1 MPRVQITLRL
11 SATVCCVAVAV
22 AASCLMPSSAVAAF
36 DLAAA
41 VKAAGNG
48 GVIRVPEGTHAVGEL
63 AIPAGVSLVGAGPGK
78 TVLDAATSGD
88 AIVIE
93 GDGVT
98 ISDLSI
104 RAARQSGVLV
114 RGASKVTLA
123 RIDVRH
129 CLTGILADGA
139 ADLRIENSVAAGNR
153 IGIALTRSRASTVV
167 NCTLVDNLVLALSIA
182 GGERAVVFNNVFT
195 GSPTVVSISRELAG
209 LHLDANLYSA
219 NLIGAMG
226 GEVPRA
232 SLFGWRRLTGFDKR
246 SINAAVA
253 FQDAAGGDYRPTSR
267 QFWNPSL
274 AITADWGLAEL
285 AGVRAPECDRDGKPR
300 IGRVDLGVD
309 ESSLEPVGTPA
320 GTFAVA
326 QNDTLKSAALYH
338 RDGRMLVE
346 LFQNMPLPAGP
357 HPFFVPARDQFNQ
370 PITAGDY
377 ELRLVESN
385 LHNPYRGLAGSFG
398 RSAALA
404 DGCSWPEEIIG
415 FDGQNRVY
423 VMQNSFEN
431 GQGVRAFDAAY
442 ENPRW
447 IMPGGGGTVG
457 WATDAQWLYYLQKRP
472 GGTFLL
478 RKIDLETG
486 TMGDIRPGAGSL
498 TLAAPFTEGLRGMA
512 LVDGS
517 LFLSDPGAGGIFRA
531 AASDPVFT
539 EFAKLPGAVSLSADA
554 ISKRLWAL
562 SEKGELVAVDVA
574 SGVVTCRARPVPG
587 ATSISACAG
596 RLAVLSPE
604 TGKVHLFDCRDPANL
619 IPLRTIGTGDGPG
632 GPQRPDRFWFQK
644 STGIPISG
652 SRKSSVS
659 INAAGD
665 VAIVDGPRVTFWSR
679 TGELR
684 RQGLGFWGQHLYAG
698 RFAADEDVRLFGI
711 SGDYSILMDSRKGT
725 WKPDGAWQLPHYQF
739 PARAPRHYFA
749 AGGKRFAVFEVSL
762 GDPTKTGASAVTMA
776 GFDPAK
782 QRLGGTHYLVMRM
795 DDQSFVP
802 VSLYYNHPARR
813 TLVECHDVDGDG
825 VVDGEEGL
833 REIRKADGRPVQI
846 PGSRYGGLPWTED
859 GAIVFTSASPE
870 APHASTAQV
879 VKMTGLDPRGGWPV
893 FDWAGM
899 SPLPCLGGD
908 GKNCDIISSYDFKTK
923 ERLASTVQV
932 GRLPDGGYASAVGLK
947 SSGGTGLA
955 NGAGTD
961 IAGFG
966 SDGQFRWLFK
976 MASVEGCEGV
986 QTLPTLG
993 LCLGMT
999 TKECDYMV
1007 VDADGLGLGALSMPR
1022 EAHWHGMWSDHAQQ
1036 QVAWIGNDGRPN
1048 YVLGDY
1054 AANGYHWFT
1063 IDNVDA
1069 ILRSHQ
1075 TVSVS
1080 ADVANHLARLPP
1092 MNPAPKRI
1100 AAPSTTVKIPRLA
1113 APLPIDGD
1121 MAKWRKAGV
1130 PLAAIV
1136 TPESGSAALAGPAD
1150 CSGVIRLAWEG
1161 SDLYVQTIVFDDTV
1175 TKHQPVAN
1183 MYQQDG
1189 IEMAIN
1195 GFMEG
1200 FKFNVSMTTDQ
1211 GPTVFRNRFAVKGM
1225 DRIYT
1230 EAEVPRSIRFLSDS
1244 RAIEEREVVE
1254 ALSGVDLAGSTAI
1267 VTEFRLP
1274 LTADV
1279 ALSGDPRQIEKI
1291 GPGTEFYIGFMIN
1304 DNDIK
1309 GGDIQEWIVWPST
1322 YGTFNLKA
1330 AGARVVLQ

>member
-1 MPRVQITLRL
+1 MPRFQMTLRF
-11 SATVCCVAVAV
+11 SAGVRCVAVAV
-22 AASCLMPSSAVAAF
+22 AAACLMPSSAVAAF

-41 VKAAGNG
+41 VKAAGRG
-48 GVIRVPEGTHAVGEL
+48 QQVRVPEGTHAVGGV

-78 TVLDAATSGD
+78 TVLDASAAGD

-93 GDGVT
+93 GDDVT

-104 RAARQSGVLV
+104 RGARQSGVLV
-114 RGASKVTLA
+114 RGAAKVTLT
-123 RIDVRH
+123 RIDVGG

-153 IGIALTRSRASTVV
+153 TGIALSRSRGSAVV
-167 NCTLVDNLVLALSIA
+167 NCTLADNIALALSLA
-182 GGERAVVFNNVFT
+182 GGERAVVFNNIFS
-195 GSPTVVSISRELAG
+195 GSPTAVSISRG
-209 LHLDANLYSA
+209 LVGVHLDANLYSA
-219 NLIGAMG
+219 NMIGVMG

-232 SLFGWRRLTGFDKR
+232 TIFAWRRLTGFDKR
-246 SINAAVA
+246 SINAAVT

-267 QFWNPSL
+267 QFWNPAI
-274 AITADWGLAEL
+274 AITSDWGLADL
-285 AGVRAPECDRDGKPR
+285 AGVRAPERDRDGKPR
-300 IGRVDLGVD
+300 VGRVDLGVH
-309 ESSLEPVGTPA
+309 ESSFESVGTPA
-320 GTFAVA
+320 GTFTVA
-326 QNDTLKSAALYH
+326 QADTLKSAALYH

-357 HPFFVPARDQFNQ
+357 HPFFVPSRDQFNQ
-370 PITAGDY
+370 PIPTGNY
-377 ELRLVESN
+377 ELRLVESSLQN
-385 LHNPYRGLAGSFG
+385 RYRGLAGNFG
-398 RSAALA
+398 RSSSLA
-404 DGCSWPEEIIG
+404 DDCSWPEEMIG
-415 FDGQNRVY
+415 FDGKDRVY
-423 VMQNSFEN
+423 VLQNSFEN

-447 IMPGGGGTVG
+447 MMPGGGGTVG
-457 WATDAQWLYYLQKRP
+457 WATDDQWLYYLQKRS

-478 RKIDLETG
+478 RKIDLESG
-486 TMGDIRPGAGSL
+486 AMGDIKPGAGSL
-498 TLAAPFTEGLRGMA
+498 PLATPFTEGLRGMA

-517 LFLSDPGAGGIFRA
+517 LYLSDPGVGAIFKASA
-531 AASDPVFT
+531 ADPVFA
-539 EFAKLPGAVSLSADA
+539 EFAKLPGAVSLSADGG
-554 ISKRLWAL
+554 SRLLWAL
-562 SEKGELVAVDVA
+562 ADGGELVAIDAA
-574 SGVVTCRARPVPG
+574 SGTIQHRAKPVPG

-619 IPLRTIGTGDGPG
+619 KPLHTIGTGDGPG
-632 GPQRPDRFWFQK
+632 GPQRPDRFWFQRGAV
-644 STGIPISG
+644 TPLSG
-652 SRKSSVS
+652 NAKSSVS
-659 INAAGD
+659 VNSAGD
-665 VAIVDGPRVTFWSR
+665 VAVIDGPRVTFWSAAG
-679 TGELR
+679 TLR

-698 RFAADEDVRLFGI
+698 RFLHDGDVCLFGI
-711 SGDYSILMDSRKGT
+711 SGDYSILMDSRQGT

-739 PARAPRHYFA
+739 PGRAPRHYFA

-762 GDPTKTGASAVTMA
+762 GDPAKTGAAGITIA
-776 GFDPAK
+776 GFDQAK

-795 DDQSFVP
+795 DEKTFVP
-802 VSLYYNHPARR
+802 VTLYYNHPAKQ
-813 TLVECHDVDGDG
+813 TLVECHDVDANGLI
-825 VVDGEEGL
+825 DGEEGL

-846 PGSRYGGLPWTED
+846 PGSRYGGLPWMED
-859 GAIVFTSASPE
+859 GSIVFTSPSPE

-879 VKMTGLDPRGGWPV
+879 VKMTGLDPRDERPV

-899 SPLPCLGGD
+899 APLPCFGGE
-908 GKNCDIISSYDFKTK
+908 GQTCEIISPYDFKTK

-932 GRLPDGGYASAVGLK
+932 GRLPEGGYASAVGLK

-966 SDGQFRWLFK
+966 PDGRFRWLFK
-976 MASVEGCEGV
+976 LASVEGCEGV

-999 TKECDYMV
+999 SKECDYMV
-1007 VDADGLGLGALSMPR
+1007 VDVDGLGLGALSMPL

-1036 QVAWIGNDGRPN
+1036 QVVWIGNDGQPN

-1054 AANGYHWFT
+1054 AANGYHWFS

-1069 ILRSHQ
+1069 IRRSQQ

-1080 ADVANHLARLPP
+1080 TEVADRLAQLPP
-1092 MNPAPKRI
+1092 LDPPLKRI
-1100 AAPSTTVKIPRLA
+1100 TPPSTTVKIPRLA

-1121 MAKWRKAGV
+1121 LAKWRKAGV

-1161 SDLYVQTIVFDDTV
+1161 SDLYVQTIVFDDTA
-1175 TKHQPVAN
+1175 TKHQPVES

-1200 FKFNVSMTTDQ
+1200 FKFNVSTTTDG
-1211 GPTVFRNRFAVKGM
+1211 GPTVFRNRFVVNGM
-1225 DRIYT
+1225 NRVYT
-1230 EAEVPRSIRFLSDS
+1230 ESEVPRSIRFLADS
-1244 RAIEEREVVE
+1244 REIEERKFIEG
-1254 ALSGVDLAGSTAI
+1254 LSGIDLAGSPAI

-1279 ALSGDPRQIEKI
+1279 ALAGDPRQIEKV
-1291 GPGTEFYIGFMIN
+1291 GPGSEFFIGFMIN

-1309 GGDIQEWIVWPST
+1309 GGDIQEWMVWPST
-1322 YGTFNLKA
+1322 YGTFNLKT
-1330 AGARVVLQ
+1330 AGAKAVLQ